1 VSQIL
6 VGKTGDGQDIWLQVF
21 KKKKLPDW
29 PHDMVKVPLF
39 MFCEKC
45 GAVMEPVAVGIHKF
59 ERWTGKPIRRV
70 NFRCPKK
77 RHDVVRGRVYGSGLW
92 EENPHWFFEN

>member
-1 VSQIL
+1 L
-6 VGKTGDGQDIWLQVF
+6 ARLATGKIFGCKFSKRKIAGLAPRHGESTA
-21 KKKKLPDW
+21 
-29 PHDMVKVPLF
+29 F

-92 EENPHWFFEN
+92 EENPHWFLKIEGEK